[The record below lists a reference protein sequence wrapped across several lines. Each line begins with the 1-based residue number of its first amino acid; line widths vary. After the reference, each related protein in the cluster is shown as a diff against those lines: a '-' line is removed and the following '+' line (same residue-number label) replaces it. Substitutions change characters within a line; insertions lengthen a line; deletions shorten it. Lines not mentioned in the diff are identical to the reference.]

1 MTQSN
6 ETVADKTLE
15 ITRVFDAPRELV
27 FQAWTDSKHMAQ
39 WCAPAGFSIPLSE
52 GEAHSG
58 GTWRTTMVAPDGAEY
73 SCNGEY
79 REVVPPEKLV
89 FSHAWD
95 EADMPRHETLVTV
108 TFSDIDANK
117 TRMDFRQEFFRSK
130 SSRDG
135 HEGGWTE
142 AFERL
147 TDYLD
152 AVQKKQGGC

>member
-6 ETVADKTLE
+6 ETVADQTLE

-39 WCAPAGFSIPLSE
+39 WCAPTGFTIPLSE
-52 GEAHSG
+52 ADVRG
-58 GTWRTTMVAPDGAEY
+58 GGAWRTVMVAPDGTEY

-79 REVVPPEKLV
+79 REIVPPEKLV
-89 FSHAWD
+89 FTHAWD
-95 EADMPRHETLVTV
+95 ESDMPRHETLVTV
-108 TFSDIDANK
+108 TFSEMGDGK
-117 TRMDFRQEFFRSK
+117 TQMDFRQEFFRSK

-142 AFERL
+142 AFARL
-147 TDYLD
+147 TEYLHEMH
-152 AVQKKQGGC
+152 QEN